1 MVQDRSKSQT
11 NFTTYDEILRKS
23 LHTGTIFALRNNLI
37 MDEDKLRCWQS
48 SFLSQFDPNE
58 QFIVKQ
64 FVFLWRE
71 DDYEN
76 QHAPLAGFPS
86 STEEIQWLF
95 LNDRLDASSFSPE
108 LTDEEM
114 NVILSRSLVSEP
126 KVKHSQVE
134 LSKNQSAEQ
143 ESQNCGTCGGSC
155 VHKCT
160 EHRRIW
166 NKVIHQITGGL
177 YKSTTQAFTDAPMIR
192 RTLLTFINSM
202 RRYLLPNLVPEFD
215 CGGFRNFNDVMNT
228 VRRCYGIDEERRTM
242 AGLFRLIQKVANKEM
257 NTECKMYC
265 MKDIVR
271 KIAIKKEKDFIA
283 AIDRP
288 DQVPEAMKPERY
300 GPLVNTL
307 LTYII
312 MRENVPAAKWEEIQS
327 SFEAKIQNGWSY
339 RSWHENRPELYRIID
354 GYTQSVSRVENPG
367 EKETQPPSESSKNDF
382 SNQNQPA
389 DPDRKKYFA
398 SVNHSPQEK
407 QVDFYPDQLPKVR
420 THINHSEQY
429 VECINCS
436 VHSSPM
442 TPLTIYH
449 PKYAGNEGFGAC
461 CMFDRDG
468 SKREPADGSKWN
480 PHFDLTPLPMNGWG
494 ALLAK
499 KRMRPRMPQ
508 VTNHTKMVQMPQAL
522 DDVSVSASI
531 KPEIHVD
538 FGTRASGSSTPA
550 VGVLDSATPF
560 SMVHE
565 SRLHHCSYR
574 LKDHVPEDLVATSFG
589 QKRLWPRMITM
600 KVKIDGV
607 GECKLENVLVNKSR
621 FPKKSELQLVIG
633 QRDLHALGARIDFGK
648 KTMEFSN
655 ASGQV
660 KPIPLDHK
668 SLFTS
673 NSNKIGQLRFRPYG
687 KPDIN
692 AGGKLPESKFQ
703 TFRRNLSKTQ

>member
-95 LNDRLDASSFSPE
+95 VNDRLDASSFSPV

-126 KVKHSQVE
+126 NVKHSQVE
-134 LSKNQSAEQ
+134 LSKNQNAEQ
-143 ESQNCGTCGGSC
+143 ESQNCSICGGSC
-155 VHKCT
+155 VNKCT
-160 EHRRIW
+160 EHRRIM

-215 CGGFRNFNDVMNT
+215 YGGFRNFNDVMNT
-228 VRRCYGIDEERRTM
+228 IRRCYGIDEERRTM
-242 AGLFRLIQKVANKEM
+242 AGLFRLIQKIANNKM

-312 MRENVPAAKWEEIQS
+312 MRENVPAAKWEAIQS

-354 GYTQSVSRVENPG
+354 GYTQSVSRVENPD
-367 EKETQPPSESSKNDF
+367 EEETQPPSKSAKNDF

-389 DPDRKKYFA
+389 DPDRKGYLA
-398 SVNHSPQEK
+398 SVDHSPQAK
-407 QVDFYPDQLPKVR
+407 QDDFYSDQPPKMQ
-420 THINHSEQY
+420 THMNPSEQY

-461 CMFDRDG
+461 CMYDRDG
-468 SKREPADGSKWN
+468 LKREPADGSKWN
-480 PHFDLTPLPMNGWG
+480 PHFDLAPLPMNGWG
-494 ALLAK
+494 ALLAE
-499 KRMRPRMPQ
+499 KRMRPKMPQATTHTKMMKMPQ
-508 VTNHTKMVQMPQAL
+508 VSGGV
-522 DDVSVSASI
+522 V
-531 KPEIHVD
+531 KPEIQVN
-538 FGTRASGSSTPA
+538 FGTRASGNSTPA

-565 SRLHHCSYR
+565 SCLHNCSYR
-574 LKDHVPEDLVATSFG
+574 LKDHVPEDLVATSLG

-600 KVKIDGV
+600 KVEIDGV
-607 GECKLENVLVNKSR
+607 GECKLENVLVNKSKVS
-621 FPKKSELQLVIG
+621 KKSELQLVIG

-648 KTMEFSN
+648 GIMEFPN

-660 KPIPLDHK
+660 SAIPLDNK
-668 SLFTS
+668 SSFAS
-673 NSNKIGQLRFRPYG
+673 DYNKIGQLRFRPYG
-687 KPDIN
+687 KTSTN
-692 AGGKLPESKFQ
+692 ARGKLSKSKLQ
-703 TFRRNLSKTQ
+703 IYRQNLSKTQFSKT